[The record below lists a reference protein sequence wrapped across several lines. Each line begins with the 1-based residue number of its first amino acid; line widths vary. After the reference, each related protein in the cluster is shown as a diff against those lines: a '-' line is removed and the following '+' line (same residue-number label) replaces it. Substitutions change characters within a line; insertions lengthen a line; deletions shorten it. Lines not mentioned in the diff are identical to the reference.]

1 MKKILFSHIK
11 QYWVIYLTLICVYF
25 TGFVFGIFGVGAL
38 SAEKSF
44 QLADFFNK
52 LLQQQPNSID
62 IIFLRQIAKN
72 NFIIMAGIWLLGLT
86 VIGTPLIY
94 LIVFTRGFVLGFTFA
109 FIVYTK
115 KLAGVGI
122 VLFTIA
128 IPSILT
134 IPCLLL
140 GAGLATIFSFILIQ
154 GKFNGHQLRRDFIY
168 YCFAS
173 FLVSIAIVS
182 AGVLQGYFSILGVKS
197 FGF

>member
-1 MKKILFSHIK
+1 
-11 QYWVIYLTLICVYF
+11 
-25 TGFVFGIFGVGAL
+25 
-38 SAEKSF
+38 
-44 QLADFFNK
+44 
-52 LLQQQPNSID
+52 
-62 IIFLRQIAKN
+62 
-72 NFIIMAGIWLLGLT
+72 MAGIWLLGLT